1 MVRQPLTDPVFRSIA
16 AHTAS
21 TAIFAH
27 VRAASGS
34 TAITD
39 ANCHPFEF
47 GRCACACASELQPA
61 DADRSP

>member
-1 MVRQPLTDPVFRSIA
+1 MVRQPLTDPVFCSIA

-21 TAIFAH
+21 TAVFAH

-39 ANCHPFEF
+39 ANCHPFQF
-47 GRCACACASELQPA
+47 GRCACASESQPA
-61 DADRSP
+61 DADRSS